1 MFALWGTLLLAAP
14 LAGTPDAGTPPPTGV
29 LFSDNF
35 NRTSPTDLG
44 SNWNA
49 LAGAWRS
56 DGRALSDRSVLNR
69 AVTATVS
76 CGDCRV
82 EAKMVNFRGGEAV
95 LELRASGSDRYA
107 LALTASGKLEIRLY
121 RSGGLTVL
129 ASGASVIA
137 DLSVFHSFSFSAQ
150 GTVLVTLDAT
160 VDGVPKLSA
169 TDTSSA
175 ALTAAGAAGIA
186 ATLDR
191 KSVVEGKGVEDGG
204 RRHTAHNMK

>member
-82 EAKMVNFRGGEAV
+82 EAKMVNFQGGEAV

-107 LALTASGKLEIRLY
+107 LALTASGKDRKRTRLNSSHQIISY
-121 RSGGLTVL
+121 A
-129 ASGASVIA
+129 ASCMKEK
-137 DLSVFHSFSFSAQ
+137 SVFHSFSFSAQ

-160 VDGVPKLSA
+160 V
-169 TDTSSA
+169 
-175 ALTAAGAAGIA
+175 
-186 ATLDR
+186 
-191 KSVVEGKGVEDGG
+191 
-204 RRHTAHNMK
+204 

>member
-44 SNWNA
+44 SNWKA

-82 EAKMVNFRGGEAV
+82 EAKMVNIG
-95 LELRASGSDRYA
+95 RAHVVTPVPCQARMPSTPAITTSG
-107 LALTASGKLEIRLY
+107 I
-121 RSGGLTVL
+121 
-129 ASGASVIA
+129 
-137 DLSVFHSFSFSAQ
+137 H
-150 GTVLVTLDAT
+150 
-160 VDGVPKLSA
+160 
-169 TDTSSA
+169 
-175 ALTAAGAAGIA
+175 
-186 ATLDR
+186 
-191 KSVVEGKGVEDGG
+191 
-204 RRHTAHNMK
+204 

>member
-76 CGDCRV
+76 CRSGEHASELQSLAYLVCRLLLD
-82 EAKMVNFRGGEAV
+82 KKGT
-95 LELRASGSDRYA
+95 DRYA
-107 LALTASGKLEIRLY
+107 LALTASGKLAIR
-121 RSGGLTVL
+121 R
-129 ASGASVIA
+129 
-137 DLSVFHSFSFSAQ
+137 
-150 GTVLVTLDAT
+150 
-160 VDGVPKLSA
+160 
-169 TDTSSA
+169 
-175 ALTAAGAAGIA
+175 
-186 ATLDR
+186 
-191 KSVVEGKGVEDGG
+191 
-204 RRHTAHNMK
+204 